1 MTLMRTYCRVCVFR
15 DFSDTSFEACCPVC
29 PFSELERLYHLDH
42 SDIQV
47 GHHIQILLD
56 AKNEVSHAQAGE
68 M

>member
-1 MTLMRTYCRVCVFR
+1 MLGQAAQAPISYLKLPQGNSCFP
-15 DFSDTSFEACCPVC
+15 DVC
-29 PFSELERLYHLDH
+29 PFSELEQLYHLDH

-47 GHHIQILLD
+47 GHHIQILPD